1 MAKKDIKKPV
11 KDNLLEE
18 KLETVITTSEHV
30 VKEET
35 PEELPGEYFPFGEEL
50 SGEELPNSVMDEET
64 PEELPEE
71 DFPFGEE
78 LSGEETEEID
88 PMKVIEEFSEASKSF
103 DEKITADLSQEELE
117 KTLMSELSRV
127 EEIEKKLEQQI
138 ENKEQN
144 MSQKQKN
151 MFTNFWG
158 GVSSGWYD

>member
-30 VKEET
+30 VTEET
-35 PEELPGEYFPFGEEL
+35 PEELPGE
-50 SGEELPNSVMDEET
+50 ELPNSVMDDET
-64 PEELPEE
+64 PEEFGE
-71 DFPFGEE
+71 DFPGEE
-78 LSGEETEEID
+78 LEEID

>member
-35 PEELPGEYFPFGEEL
+35 PEELP
-50 SGEELPNSVMDEET
+50 NSVMDGDT
-64 PEELPEE
+64 PEELP
-71 DFPFGEE
+71 GEE
-78 LSGEETEEID
+78 FEEID

>member
-35 PEELPGEYFPFGEEL
+35 PEELPGEEF
-50 SGEELPNSVMDEET
+50 EELPNSVMDEET
-64 PEELPEE
+64 TE
-71 DFPFGEE
+71 DFPGEE
-78 LSGEETEEID
+78 IEEID

>member
-30 VKEET
+30 VTEET
-35 PEELPGEYFPFGEEL
+35 PEELPGEEF
-50 SGEELPNSVMDEET
+50 EELPNSVMDGET
-64 PEELPEE
+64 TE
-71 DFPFGEE
+71 DFPGEDFP
-78 LSGEETEEID
+78 GEETEEID

>member
-18 KLETVITTSEHV
+18 KLETVITTSEYV

-35 PEELPGEYFPFGEEL
+35 PEELPNSVMDGETH
-50 SGEELPNSVMDEET
+50 EELPNSVMDGET
-64 PEELPEE
+64 H
-71 DFPFGEE
+71 EE
-78 LSGEETEEID
+78 LSGEDFPVEESEEVD

-151 MFTNFWG
+151 TFTNFWG

>member
-35 PEELPGEYFPFGEEL
+35 PEELPGEEF
-50 SGEELPNSVMDEET
+50 EELPNSVMDGET
-64 PEELPEE
+64 TE
-71 DFPFGEE
+71 DFPGEDFP
-78 LSGEETEEID
+78 GEETEEID

>member
-35 PEELPGEYFPFGEEL
+35 PEELPNSVMDEDTPEELPGEEF
-50 SGEELPNSVMDEET
+50 EELPNSVMDGET
-64 PEELPEE
+64 TE
-71 DFPFGEE
+71 DFPGEE
-78 LSGEETEEID
+78 FEEID

>member
-1 MAKKDIKKPV
+1 
-11 KDNLLEE
+11 
-18 KLETVITTSEHV
+18 
-30 VKEET
+30 
-35 PEELPGEYFPFGEEL
+35 
-50 SGEELPNSVMDEET
+50 
-64 PEELPEE
+64 
-71 DFPFGEE
+71 
-78 LSGEETEEID
+78 
-88 PMKVIEEFSEASKSF
+88 MKVIEEFSEASKSF

>member
-35 PEELPGEYFPFGEEL
+35 PEELPGEELPGEDFP
-50 SGEELPNSVMDEET
+50 GEELP
-64 PEELPEE
+64 
-71 DFPFGEE
+71 
-78 LSGEETEEID
+78 GEETEEID

>member
-18 KLETVITTSEHV
+18 KLETVMTTSEHV

-35 PEELPGEYFPFGEEL
+35 PEELPGE
-50 SGEELPNSVMDEET
+50 
-64 PEELPEE
+64 
-71 DFPFGEE
+71 DFHV
-78 LSGEETEEID
+78 EETEEVD

-144 MSQKQKN
+144 MSKKQKN